1 MGRYRAVSHVADEDH
16 SQKYAILFSYVN
28 LLNFVE
34 VICWDFELIDI
45 WESTRPP
52 KIAILG
58 FFFFGLVRSLNRF
71 CIYSFEDFIWGLNSF

>member
-28 LLNFVE
+28 LLNFFE

-45 WESTRPP
+45 WESTPP
-52 KIAILG
+52 PQKKKAILG
-58 FFFFGLVRSLNRF
+58 FFSLV
-71 CIYSFEDFIWGLNSF
+71 